1 MAGTLFI
8 VATPIGNLEDIT
20 LRALR
25 TLREVDLIA
34 AEDTRRTLKLLSHH
48 HIHCRMVSVHAHNE
62 HREAPKLIAKLLAG
76 ASIAFV
82 TDAGTPGISDPGEHL
97 VRLAHERGIKVSPI
111 PGASSVVTALS
122 ASGLP
127 ASQFV
132 FMGFPPRK
140 GLDRLVWLEQIAA
153 EDRTVVAFESPYRI
167 AKTLEDLGPLLGE
180 RQIQL
185 HRELTKMN
193 EEFVISPNTSSAMK
207 LQDDTK
213 ALGEFV
219 LVIAPAA
226 ARDER
231 DQRGLVAAKAI
242 KLVGCMT
249 INSDFDLEEAF
260 ELAAK
265 ALEVEPSAV
274 RKAWK
279 KHRILENRKR
289 EGLS

>member
-48 HIHCRMVSVHAHNE
+48 HIHCRMVSVHSHNE

-97 VRLAHERGIKVSPI
+97 VRLAHERGIKVTPI

-122 ASGLP
+122 VSGLP

-132 FMGFPPRK
+132 FVGFPPRK
-140 GLDRLVWLEQIAA
+140 GLDRLGWLEQIAA
-153 EDRTVVAFESPYRI
+153 EDRTVVAFESPHRI
-167 AKTLEDLGPLLGE
+167 AKTLEDLRPVLGE

-185 HRELTKMN
+185 HRELTKVN
-193 EEFVISPNTSSAMK
+193 EEFVISPNISATMNI
-207 LQDDTK
+207 QDDTK

-226 ARDER
+226 ARDGR
-231 DQRGLVAAKAI
+231 DQGGLVAAKAI

-249 INSDFDLEEAF
+249 INSDFDLDEAF